1 VNFFNIGKNM
11 DNVEDLF
18 DFELEFA
25 LDNIVDRFGLTNVIK
40 ELEKRALKENLDFFD
55 GKIGN
60 DQL

>member
-1 VNFFNIGKNM
+1 M
-11 DNVEDLF
+11 DNPEDLF

-55 GKIGN
+55 GKIGK
-60 DQL
+60 